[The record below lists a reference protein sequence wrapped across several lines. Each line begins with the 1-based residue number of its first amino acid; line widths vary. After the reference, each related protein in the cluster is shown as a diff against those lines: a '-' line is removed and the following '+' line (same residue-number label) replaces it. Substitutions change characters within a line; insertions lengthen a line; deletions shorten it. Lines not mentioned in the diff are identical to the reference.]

1 MDYSCPKCSRVFSCA
16 EAIFFCPF
24 CGTAYASAPGASAVS
39 TTRIVIG
46 SDSERAVQEKYWNL
60 THAEISLVLSAL
72 EGRLP
77 SHEEYT
83 LAPAERARMAYFS
96 IQTQQ
101 HGAVQGRMRR
111 FSGRNHAGFS
121 VGPFRRAGRP
131 AHRHR
136 SNGQSHG
143 RYLPAAAKRHPAEG
157 RFTAA
162 SPACVPADKHRRQAG

>member
-1 MDYSCPKCSRVFSCA
+1 MPLLRYGLCLGSRRKRGLNHAHCNRLRQRARCA
-16 EAIFFCPF
+16 GKILEFDACRNQ
-24 CGTAYASAPGASAVS
+24 PGSLRAGGQAAQPR
-39 TTRIVIG
+39 RI
-46 SDSERAVQEKYWNL
+46 
-60 THAEISLVLSAL
+60 H
-72 EGRLP
+72 
-77 SHEEYT
+77 

-111 FSGRNHAGFS
+111 FSGRDHAGFS

-143 RYLPAAAKRHPAEG
+143 RYLPAAAKRHPAGG

-162 SPACVPADKHRRQAG
+162 SPACVPADKHRTQPNVQRTLPVPGCVHLWRPCTAY

>member
-46 SDSERAVQEKYWNL
+46 SDSRARCAGKILEFDACRNQPG
-60 THAEISLVLSAL
+60 SLRA
-72 EGRLP
+72 GGQAAQPRRI
-77 SHEEYT
+77 H